1 VTEAITMERVTQRV
15 RPVDAVVAGILCVLA
30 AVMSVEDIEYKG
42 TGFQIN
48 SHSWLQLPLYVAAA
62 LPVLWWRRN
71 LVGALLASS
80 GLMLVHVLV
89 FGHTTRCGSG
99 IPLAFVL
106 AFLSGLSKENVQQRL
121 AALGL
126 SVVLAT
132 LVLMWDTSAGP
143 SIIPVVALIQIGL
156 YGVGRVVAHR
166 TAMAIELRQRNEDLR
181 VLRDE
186 RAALEV
192 SDDRLQLSAR
202 LETLLEERLSQLA
215 AAAEQGK
222 VADPAAVQALLV
234 SLEEGSRKTLGDM
247 REIVG
252 QLRGGEVAL
261 APAPSV
267 AHLDALLARHVH
279 GGSRLQVRG
288 DPRVLPASV
297 ELSAYRIVEY
307 LVTAL
312 ADKPSAPVGVT
323 MTFTDYALD
332 IVVAGSVPKGTDLRG
347 AVGRARERA
356 LVHAGSLDIKLS
368 RGRARVTAHLPALSD
383 V

>member
-1 VTEAITMERVTQRV
+1 
-15 RPVDAVVAGILCVLA
+15 
-30 AVMSVEDIEYKG
+30 
-42 TGFQIN
+42 
-48 SHSWLQLPLYVAAA
+48 
-62 LPVLWWRRN
+62 
-71 LVGALLASS
+71 
-80 GLMLVHVLV
+80 
-89 FGHTTRCGSG
+89 
-99 IPLAFVL
+99 
-106 AFLSGLSKENVQQRL
+106 
-121 AALGL
+121 
-126 SVVLAT
+126 
-132 LVLMWDTSAGP
+132 
-143 SIIPVVALIQIGL
+143 
-156 YGVGRVVAHR
+156 
-166 TAMAIELRQRNEDLR
+166 

-192 SDDRLQLSAR
+192 SGDRLQLSAR

-222 VADPAAVQALLV
+222 AADPAEVQALLI
-234 SLEEGSRKTLGDM
+234 SLEEDSRQTLGDM
-247 REIVG
+247 RKIVG

-267 AHLDALLARHVH
+267 AHLDALLARHVD

-312 ADKPSAPVGVT
+312 ADKPAAPVGVT

-332 IVVAGSVPKGTDLRG
+332 ITVAGSVPKGTDLRG

-356 LVHAGSLDIKLS
+356 LLHAGSLDLKLS
-368 RGRARVTAHLPALSD
+368 RGRARVLAHLPVLSD
-383 V
+383 I

>member
-1 VTEAITMERVTQRV
+1 
-15 RPVDAVVAGILCVLA
+15 
-30 AVMSVEDIEYKG
+30 
-42 TGFQIN
+42 
-48 SHSWLQLPLYVAAA
+48 
-62 LPVLWWRRN
+62 VLWWRRS
-71 LVGALLASS
+71 LVGALLASC
-80 GLMLVHVLV
+80 GLMLVHVLA
-89 FGHTTRCGSG
+89 FGHLTRCGSG
-99 IPLAFVL
+99 IPLVFVL
-106 AFLSGLSKENVQQRL
+106 AFLCGFDEADQRRRL
-121 AALGL
+121 VEVAL
-126 SVVLAT
+126 SVVLGV

-143 SIIPVVALIQIGL
+143 DIIPVVALIQVGL
-156 YGVGRVVAHR
+156 YGVGRVAVHR
-166 TAMAIELRQRNEDLR
+166 AGMARELRQRNEDLR

-202 LETLLEERLSQLA
+202 LETLLEERLTQLA
-215 AAAEQGK
+215 TAAEQGK
-222 VADPAAVQALLV
+222 GGDPAAVQALLV
-234 SLEEGSRKTLGDM
+234 SLEDDSRKTLGDM

-261 APAPSV
+261 VPAPSV
-267 AHLDALLARHVH
+267 AHLDALLARHVD

-312 ADKPSAPVGVT
+312 ADKPSAPVAVT

-332 IVVAGSVPKGTDLRG
+332 IVVAGSVPKSTDLRG

-356 LVHAGSLDIKLS
+356 LLHAGSLDLKVS
-368 RGRARVTAHLPALSD
+368 RGRARVLAHLPVLSD
-383 V
+383 I

>member
-1 VTEAITMERVTQRV
+1 MESRAMQRI
-15 RPVDAVVAGILCVLA
+15 RPVDAVMAAILCILA
-30 AVMSVEDIEYKG
+30 AVLAVMNVRSTDPTFKVD
-42 TGFQIN
+42 
-48 SHSWLQLPLYVAAA
+48 SHSWLQLPLFIAAT

-71 LVGALLASS
+71 LIGALMASS
-80 GLMLVHVLV
+80 ALMLVHVFA
-89 FGHTTRCGSG
+89 FGHLTRCGSG
-99 IPLAFVL
+99 LPLVFVL
-106 AFLSGLSKENVQQRL
+106 AFLCGFGYKQQRERLTAL
-121 AALGL
+121 AL
-126 SVVLAT
+126 SVVLAAI
-132 LVLMWDTSAGP
+132 VLMWDTSAGLG
-143 SIIPVVALIQIGL
+143 ILPVVAVIQVGL
-156 YGVGRVVAHR
+156 YRIGRVVAHR
-166 TAMAIELRQRNEDLR
+166 AGMASELRQHNEDLR

-192 SDDRLQLSAR
+192 SDDRVQLSVR
-202 LETLLEERLSQLA
+202 LEALLEQRLSQLA
-215 AAAEQGK
+215 AVAEEGK
-222 VADPAAVQALLV
+222 AADPAAMQALLV
-234 SLEEGSRKTLGDM
+234 TLEEDSRQTLRDM

-288 DPRVLPASV
+288 DPRVLPPSV

-323 MTFTDYALD
+323 MTFTDDALN
-332 IVVAGSVPKGTDLRG
+332 IVVAGSVTKGGAELRG
-347 AVGRARERA
+347 AVGRARQRA
-356 LVHAGSLDIKLS
+356 LLHAGSLDLKVS
-368 RGRARVTAHLPALSD
+368 RGRARVTAHLPVLGN

>member
-1 VTEAITMERVTQRV
+1 MERVTQRI

-30 AVMSVEDIEYKG
+30 AVMAIENIKSNS
-42 TGFQIN
+42 TSIKVD
-48 SHSWLQLPLYVAAA
+48 SHSWLQVPLFVAAA
-62 LPVLWWRRN
+62 LPALWWRRN
-71 LVGALLASS
+71 LVAVLLAAS

-89 FGHTTRCGSG
+89 FGHLTRCGSG
-99 IPLAFVL
+99 IPLVFVL
-106 AFLSGLSKENVQQRL
+106 AFLCGFADLTLRQQL

-132 LVLMWDTSAGP
+132 FVLMWDTSAGP
-143 SIIPVVALIQIGL
+143 SIIPVVALIQVGL
-156 YGVGRVVAHR
+156 YGVGRVVANR
-166 TAMAIELRQRNEDLR
+166 AGMASELRQRNHDLR

-192 SDDRLQLSAR
+192 SDDRIRLSAR
-202 LETLLEERLSQLA
+202 LESLLEQRLSQLG

-222 VADPAAVQALLV
+222 VADPAAVQALLI
-234 SLEEGSRKTLGDM
+234 SLEEDSRRTLGDM

-267 AHLDALLARHVH
+267 AHLDALLARYVD
-279 GGSRLQVRG
+279 GASRLQVRG

-312 ADKPSAPVGVT
+312 ADKPTAPVGVT
-323 MTFTDYALD
+323 MTFTDNALD

-356 LVHAGSLDIKLS
+356 LLHAGSLDLKVS
-368 RGRARVTAHLPALSD
+368 RGRAHVRAHLPVLNG

>member
-1 VTEAITMERVTQRV
+1 MLSRAMQRI
-15 RPVDAVVAGILCVLA
+15 RPVDAVLAGVLCALA
-30 AVMSVEDIEYKG
+30 AYLSVENIETYDPKIP
-42 TGFQIN
+42 TD
-48 SHSWLQLPLYVAAA
+48 SHSWLQLPLFVAAA

-71 LVGALLASS
+71 LVWALLASCA
-80 GLMLVHVLV
+80 LMFVHVVV
-89 FGHTTRCGSG
+89 FGHLTRCGSG
-99 IPLAFVL
+99 LPLVFVL
-106 AFLSGLSKENVQQRL
+106 AFLCGLGDAEQRQRL
-121 AALGL
+121 VALAL
-126 SVVLAT
+126 SIVLGAI
-132 LVLMWDTSAGP
+132 VLMWDTSAGP
-143 SIIPVVALIQIGL
+143 DIIPVVALIEIGL

-166 TAMAIELRQRNEDLR
+166 TAMAVELRQRNEDLR

-192 SDDRLQLSAR
+192 NDDRLQLSAR

-215 AAAEQGK
+215 AAAEQGRA
-222 VADPAAVQALLV
+222 ADPAAVQALLV
-234 SLEEGSRKTLGDM
+234 SLEEDSRKTLGDM

-252 QLRGGEVAL
+252 HLRGGEVAL

-356 LVHAGSLDIKLS
+356 LLHAGSLDMKLS
-368 RGRARVTAHLPALSD
+368 RGRAKVMAHLPVLSD
-383 V
+383 G

>member
-1 VTEAITMERVTQRV
+1 MAI
-15 RPVDAVVAGILCVLA
+15 
-30 AVMSVEDIEYKG
+30 EDITYKG
-42 TGFQIN
+42 TGFRID
-48 SHSWLQLPLYVAAA
+48 SHSWLQLPLWVAAA

-80 GLMLVHVLV
+80 GLALVHDLA
-89 FGHTTRCGSG
+89 FGHVTRCGSG
-99 IPLAFVL
+99 IPLCFVL
-106 AFLSGLSKENVQQRL
+106 AFLCGLSDAAKRQRL

-126 SVVLAT
+126 SIVLAT
-132 LVLMWDTSAGP
+132 FVLMWDTSAGP
-143 SIIPVVALIQIGL
+143 SITPVVALIQVGL

-166 TAMAIELRQRNEDLR
+166 AKLASELRERNEDLR

-192 SDDRLQLSAR
+192 SDDRIQLSAR
-202 LETLLEERLSQLA
+202 LESLLEQRLSQLA
-215 AAAEQGK
+215 AAAEEGK
-222 VADPAAVQALLV
+222 AGDPVAVQALLV
-234 SLEEGSRKTLGDM
+234 SLEEDSRRTLGDM

-267 AHLDALLARHVH
+267 AHLDALLARHVD

-307 LVTAL
+307 VVSAL

-332 IVVAGSVPKGTDLRG
+332 IAVAGSVPKGTDLRG

-356 LVHAGSLDIKLS
+356 LLHAGSLDLKLS
-368 RGRARVTAHLPALSD
+368 RGRARVLAHLPVLSD

>member
-1 VTEAITMERVTQRV
+1 MERAMQRV
-15 RPVDAVVAGILCVLA
+15 RPVDAVMAGLLCALA
-30 AVMSVEDIEYKG
+30 AVMAIEDINYKG
-42 TGFQIN
+42 TGIRID
-48 SHSWLQLPLYVAAA
+48 SHSWLQLPLWVAAA

-80 GLMLVHVLV
+80 GLALVHDLAFRHV
-89 FGHTTRCGSG
+89 TRCGSG

-106 AFLSGLSKENVQQRL
+106 AFLCGLSAATKRQRL
-121 AALGL
+121 TALGL
-126 SVVLAT
+126 SGVLVT

-143 SIIPVVALIQIGL
+143 SIIPVVLLIQVGL
-156 YGVGRVVAHR
+156 YGVGRIVAHR
-166 TAMAIELRQRNEDLR
+166 AAMATELRQRNEDLR

-222 VADPAAVQALLV
+222 AADPAAVQALLI
-234 SLEEGSRKTLGDM
+234 SLEEDSRQTLGDM

-267 AHLDALLARHVH
+267 AHLDALLARHVD

-312 ADKPSAPVGVT
+312 ADKPGAPVGVT

-332 IVVAGSVPKGTDLRG
+332 IAVAGSVPKGTDLRG

-356 LVHAGSLDIKLS
+356 LLHAGSLDLKLS
-368 RGRARVTAHLPALSD
+368 RGRARVLAHLPVLGD
-383 V
+383 T

>member
-1 VTEAITMERVTQRV
+1 MERVMQRV
-15 RPVDAVVAGILCVLA
+15 RPVDVVMAGILCALA
-30 AVMSVEDIEYKG
+30 AVMAIEDINHTG
-42 TGFQIN
+42 TGFRID
-48 SHSWLQLPLYVAAA
+48 SHSWLQLPVWVAAA
-62 LPVLWWRRN
+62 LAVLWWRRN
-71 LVGALLASS
+71 LVAALLVSC
-80 GLMLVHVLV
+80 GLALVHLLV

-99 IPLAFVL
+99 IPLAFVF
-106 AFLSGLSKENVQQRL
+106 AFLCGVTEKDWRQRL
-121 AALGL
+121 TALAL
-126 SVVLAT
+126 AIVLTT

-143 SIIPVVALIQIGL
+143 SMIPVVALIQVGL
-156 YGVGRVVAHR
+156 YGVGRIVAHR
-166 TAMAIELRQRNEDLR
+166 GAMATELRQRNEDLR

-192 SDDRLQLSAR
+192 SGDRLQLSAR
-202 LETLLEERLSQLA
+202 LETLLEQRLSQLA

-222 VADPAAVQALLV
+222 SANPAAVQALLI
-234 SLEEGSRKTLGDM
+234 SLEEDSRRTLGDM

-267 AHLDALLARHVH
+267 AHLDALLARHVA

-312 ADKPSAPVGVT
+312 ADKPAAPVGVT

-332 IVVAGSVPKGTDLRG
+332 IAVAGSVPKGTDLRG

-356 LVHAGSLDIKLS
+356 LLHAGSLDLKMS
-368 RGRARVTAHLPALSD
+368 RGRARVLAHLPVLSD

>member
-1 VTEAITMERVTQRV
+1 MLSRAMQRI
-15 RPVDAVVAGILCVLA
+15 RPVDAVLAGILCALA
-30 AVMSVEDIEYKG
+30 AVMAIEDINY
-42 TGFQIN
+42 TGNGFRID
-48 SHSWLQLPLYVAAA
+48 SHSWLQLPVWVAASLA
-62 LPVLWWRRN
+62 VLWWRRN
-71 LVGALLASS
+71 LVAALLASCA
-80 GLMLVHVLV
+80 LALVHVLA

-99 IPLAFVL
+99 IPLAFVF
-106 AFLSGLSKENVQQRL
+106 AFLCGVSDRDLRQRL

-126 SVVLAT
+126 AVVLGV

-143 SIIPVVALIQIGL
+143 SMIPVVALIQIGL
-156 YGVGRVVAHR
+156 YGVGRIVAHR
-166 TAMAIELRQRNEDLR
+166 AAMATELRQRNEDLR

-192 SDDRLQLSAR
+192 IGDRLQLSAR

-222 VADPAAVQALLV
+222 AADPATVQALLI
-234 SLEEGSRKTLGDM
+234 SLEDDSRKTLGDM

-279 GGSRLQVRG
+279 GASRLQVRG

-312 ADKPSAPVGVT
+312 ADKPAAPVGVT

-356 LVHAGSLDIKLS
+356 LLHAGSLDMKLS
-368 RGRARVTAHLPALSD
+368 RGRARVMAHLPVLSD